1 MKFIFVEDGSVDIE
15 QVEQITGIK
24 VIPYRQ
30 GATSPLVYNF
40 DTERDVI
47 ENFAKELTEQ
57 YKDNSHEISGTDCE
71 EEWLGRIVLE
81 YYEKLLEFRNNKG
94 EKK

>member
-30 GATSPLVYNF
+30 GATCPLVYNM
-40 DTERDVI
+40 DTERDII
-47 ENFAKELTEQ
+47 ENFAKELKEQ
-57 YKDNSHEISGTDCE
+57 YKDTSSEISSTDCE
-71 EEWLGRIVLE
+71 EAWLGDIVLE
-81 YYEKLLEFRNNKG
+81 YYEKLLEFRKNKG
-94 EKK
+94 E